1 VLLRFDQ
8 GRLVMKGVEFAAEWQ
23 SWKGLLAEKEFKMT
37 FKMQKAKL
45 SAEKV
50 SLEYQTANQPMA
62 AS

>member
-1 VLLRFDQ
+1 
-8 GRLVMKGVEFAAEWQ
+8 MKGVEFAAEWQ

-50 SLEYQTANQPMA
+50 SLEYQTVNQPMA